1 MEYVISIAAGI
12 SLAAAC
18 GFRVFVP
25 LLILSIASMLGYSEL
40 TADEQWIGTTPALI
54 TFSVATI
61 LEIAAYYIPWVD
73 NMFDLFATP
82 LAAIAGIITMGAFM
96 TDIDPVLGWSIA
108 VISGGGAATAVQLI
122 TVKARGLSSGFTGGL
137 GNFIVSTGE
146 LIFALF
152 LSVIA
157 IILPVVGFVL
167 LLLVIFFLIRQI
179 GRLKAKKNAEVIP

>member
-1 MEYVISIAAGI
+1 MEYVVSIAAGI

-25 LLILSIASMLGYSEL
+25 LLILSITSMLGYSEL

-54 TFSVATI
+54 AFSVATA

-73 NMFDLFATP
+73 NAFDLLATP
-82 LAAIAGIITMGAFM
+82 LAAIAGVIAMGAFM
-96 TDIDPVLGWSIA
+96 TDFNPILGWTIA
-108 VISGGGAATAVQLI
+108 AITGGGAATAIQLI

-146 LIFALF
+146 LIFSF
-152 LSVIA
+152 FISVVA
-157 IILPVVGFVL
+157 IFLPVFGFVL
-167 LLLVIFFLIRQI
+167 LLLVVFFIIRQI
-179 GRLKAKKNAEVIP
+179 GRLKARNNEAVIT

>member
-25 LLILSIASMLGYSEL
+25 LLILSITSMLGYSEL

-54 TFSVATI
+54 AFSVATA

-73 NMFDLFATP
+73 NAFDLLATP
-82 LAAIAGIITMGAFM
+82 LAAIAGVIAMGAFM
-96 TDIDPVLGWSIA
+96 TDFNPILGWTIA
-108 VISGGGAATAVQLI
+108 AITGGGAATAIQLI

-146 LIFALF
+146 LIFSF
-152 LSVIA
+152 FISVVA
-157 IILPVVGFVL
+157 IFLPVFGFVL
-167 LLLVIFFLIRQI
+167 LLLVVYFIIRQI
-179 GRLKAKKNAEVIP
+179 GRLKARNNEAVIT